1 MSPLALYHVPVV
13 DAVADIDGA
22 GYAGAPG
29 LAAGAHCRGQALTVS
44 AGAGKAAEPAVGIGA
59 RDKKAHVKGHA
70 CCGKGGRGERSYS
83 FEYLHLVSPVM

>member
-29 LAAGAHCRGQALTVS
+29 LAAGAHCRGQ
-44 AGAGKAAEPAVGIGA
+44 
-59 RDKKAHVKGHA
+59 
-70 CCGKGGRGERSYS
+70 GERCYC